1 MSPARFLIPAAIVVG
16 ISLLAAAFAGA
27 PADESLTPRFDDV
40 TQQAGIHFVHL
51 KGNKGVANI
60 MDEAGPGVCVFDF
73 DGDGWPDIYLVSAR
87 DLYGRGLV
95 ARNALYRNNG
105 DGTFTDVTEK
115 AGVPGTG
122 YGLGCVVGDYDND
135 GYPDLYVMQYGK
147 NVLYHNNG
155 DGTFSD
161 VTAKAHVDGTD
172 FGTRLHLGA
181 TFFDYDRD
189 GNLDLYVGGYVDFGP
204 EVKQTCIT
212 AGAESSC
219 PPGQYRGSPGVL
231 YHNNGDGTF
240 TNVTKAAKI
249 YQPNGK
255 ILSVLASDY
264 DNDGWPDLFASND
277 GMEIYLYHNNH
288 DGTFTE
294 SGLQAGVG
302 LNEDGG
308 TMAAMCLS
316 VGDYDNDGLLDLY
329 VSDFAEVPHHLWRN
343 TGGGAFEEVSRKA
356 GIATITAR
364 FLSFGG
370 GFTDYDND
378 GWVDLFI
385 ANGHV
390 YQGVESSTV
399 KGHYKQINLL
409 FHNNRDGTFTDVT
422 ADAQAHGNGFSVPR
436 LGRGAA
442 FADLFNDGH
451 EDIVVGNNDDPPS
464 LLRNRSGAS
473 NHFVSFKLVGTR
485 SNRDALGARIRVKAG
500 GISQTR
506 EIAAGGSYMSQ
517 SDLRAHFGLG
527 PSTLVDRVEVTW
539 PTGIRQEFHSVKA
552 DQFYVIEEGKPAIR
566 TQAIARPHAG
576 KRR

>member
-1 MSPARFLIPAAIVVG
+1 LSSRFLIPAVLLAG
-16 ISLLAAAFAGA
+16 IFLLAAAAGGGN
-27 PADESLTPRFDDV
+27 STPRFDDV
-40 TQQAGIHFVHL
+40 TKQAGIHFVHL

-60 MDEAGPGVCVFDF
+60 MDEAGPGVCVFDY
-73 DGDGWPDIYLVSAR
+73 DGDGWPDIYFVSAR
-87 DLYGRGLV
+87 DLYGRGLQ
-95 ARNALYRNNG
+95 ARNALYRNNR
-105 DGTFTDVTEK
+105 DGTFTDVTDQ

-122 YGLGCVVGDYDND
+122 YGLGCTVGDYDND
-135 GYPDLYVMQYGK
+135 GHPDLYVMQYGR

-155 DGTFSD
+155 NGTFTD
-161 VTAKAHVDGTD
+161 VTQKAHVDGTD

-189 GNLDLYVGGYVDFGP
+189 GKLDLYIGGYVDFGP
-204 EVKQTCIT
+204 EVKQTCII

-219 PPGQYRGSPGVL
+219 PPSEYRGSPDVL

-255 ILSVLASDY
+255 NLSVLASDY
-264 DNDGWPDLFASND
+264 DNDGWPDLFVAND

-294 SGLQAGVG
+294 SGLIAGVG
-302 LNEDGG
+302 LTEDGG

-316 VGDYDNDGLLDLY
+316 MGDYDNDGLLDLY
-329 VSDFAEVPHHLWRN
+329 VSDFDNVAHHVWRN
-343 TGGGAFEEVSRKA
+343 LGDGTFTEVSRKV

-370 GFTDYDND
+370 GFIDFDND

-390 YQGVESSTV
+390 YQGVENSTV

-422 ADAQAHGNGFSVPR
+422 ADAQAHGNGFSTPR

-464 LLRNRSGAS
+464 ILRNRSGGS

-485 SNRDALGARIRVKAG
+485 SNRDAMGSRIRIKAG
-500 GISQTR
+500 GISQIR
-506 EIAAGGSYMSQ
+506 EIAGAGSYLSQ
-517 SDLRAHFGLG
+517 NDLRAHFGLG
-527 PSTLVDRVEVTW
+527 ASTRIDNVEITW
-539 PTGIRQEFHSVKA
+539 PSGSKQAFHSVAA
-552 DQFYVIEEGKPAIR
+552 DRFYMIEEGKPALKP
-566 TQAIARPHAG
+566 QVIAKPA
-576 KRR
+576 RRR

>member
-1 MSPARFLIPAAIVVG
+1 VSPARFLIP
-16 ISLLAAAFAGA
+16 ISLLAILSLLAAVVAGA
-27 PADESLTPRFDDV
+27 NAGNASTPRFDDI
-40 TQQAGIHFVHL
+40 TKQAGVTFVHL
-51 KGNKGVANI
+51 KGNQGVANI
-60 MDEAGPGVCVFDF
+60 RDEAGPGVCVFDF
-73 DGDGWPDIYLVSAR
+73 DGDGWPDIYFVSAR
-87 DLYGRGLV
+87 DLYGRGVV

-105 DGTFTDVTEK
+105 DGTFTDVTDR

-122 YGLGCVVGDYDND
+122 FGLGCTVGDYDND
-135 GYPDLYVMQYGK
+135 GYPDLYVTQYGK

-155 DGTFSD
+155 NGTFSD

-172 FGTRLHLGA
+172 FGTRLHTGA

-189 GNLDLYVGGYVDFGP
+189 GNLDLYAGGYVDFGP
-204 EVKQTCIT
+204 EVKQTCIV

-219 PPGQYRGSPGVL
+219 PPSEYRGSPDVL

-255 ILSVLASDY
+255 NLSVIASDY
-264 DNDGWPDLFASND
+264 DNDGWPDLFVAND
-277 GMEIYLYHNNH
+277 GMELYLYHNDH

-294 SGLQAGVG
+294 SGLPAGVG
-302 LNEDGG
+302 LTEDGR

-316 VGDYDNDGLLDLY
+316 VADYNNDGLLDLY
-329 VSDFAEVPHHLWRN
+329 VSDFEDVPHHLWRN
-343 TGGGAFEEVSRKA
+343 LGGGSFDEVGRKA
-356 GIATITAR
+356 GIATISAR

-370 GFTDYDND
+370 GFTDFDND

-390 YQGVESSTV
+390 YQGVENSTV

-409 FHNNRDGTFTDVT
+409 FHNNHDATFTDVT
-422 ADAQAHGNGFSVPR
+422 AQAQAHGTGFSVPH

-464 LLRNRSGAS
+464 ILRNRSGGA

-485 SNRDALGARIRVKAG
+485 SNRDALGARIRVRAG
-500 GISQTR
+500 SISQIR
-506 EIAAGGSYMSQ
+506 EIAAAGSYLSQ
-517 SDLRAHFGLG
+517 SDTRAHFGLG
-527 PSTLVDRVEVTW
+527 QSAQIDSIEVSWPS
-539 PTGIRQEFHSVKA
+539 GIRQEFHDVKA

-566 TQAIARPHAG
+566 TQVIARHPA
-576 KRR
+576 RR